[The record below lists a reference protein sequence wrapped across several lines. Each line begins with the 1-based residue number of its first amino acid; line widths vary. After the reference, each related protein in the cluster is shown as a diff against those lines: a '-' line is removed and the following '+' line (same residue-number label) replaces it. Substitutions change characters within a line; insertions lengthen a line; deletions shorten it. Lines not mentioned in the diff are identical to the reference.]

1 MIKIPIEI
9 GDTVYVGR
17 FKNKKIIVKS
27 ITYNE
32 YGLPLINGRPLLTLR
47 IEKLMKKE
55 SKENIV
61 RNIIREEIKAVLNKG
76 KIKEDIIKV
85 FSLAKPY
92 TKPDASQLRVKA
104 DNFIKKL
111 QAKNFTTH
119 TGADVIYFPEYKS
132 LGPCFGVLVGSST
145 VVIQPIDSDK
155 VFKVGEGL
163 LANVMKSGMVDGYL
177 LRQKI

>member
-61 RNIIREEIKAVLNKG
+61 RNIIREEISTIL
-76 KIKEDIIKV
+76 KEDDQFSNVKEV
-85 FSLAKPY
+85 F
-92 TKPDASQLRVKA
+92 R
-104 DNFIKKL
+104 KKL
-111 QAKNFTTH
+111 IINNKTIFN
-119 TGADVIYFPEYKS
+119 II
-132 LGPCFGVLVGSST
+132 GVLVPRKTGFTPYILST
-145 VVIQPIDSDK
+145 K
-155 VFKVGEGL
+155 ETGL
-163 LANVMKSGMVDGYL
+163 ATGQSGFAPFGTSRTEKSILWKGTPSNEMLATTELNKALKSISI
-177 LRQKI
+177 K